1 MKRELWAALLL
12 LLLAAGSLWHLRSAD
27 RLTGLVEDS
36 LDRAEQAA
44 RQEDYEAALAA
55 LREGRRL
62 WQASGVYTQIFFR
75 HPDLDSLQGAFAA
88 LEQLLRQED
97 RAWPAALE
105 LLRYHLETLARME
118 HVSPGTVF

>member
-1 MKRELWAALLL
+1 MKRELCAAGLL
-12 LLLAAGSLWHLRSAD
+12 LLLAAGSLWHLHTAD
-27 RLTGLVEDS
+27 RLTGQVEDS

-55 LREGRRL
+55 LREGRQV
-62 WQASGVYTQIFFR
+62 WQESSVYAQIFFR
-75 HPDLDSLQGAFAA
+75 HPDLDSLQEAFAA

-105 LLRYHLETLARME
+105 LLRYHLQTLNRME